1 LTQYMQQEQY
11 ADIDGRRIC
20 YIDEGSGP
28 AFLMVHGL
36 GGSMSNWAPTIE
48 HFKRT
53 HRVIALDLPGFGK
66 SEGRG
71 SDGSVETF
79 VSTVRGLLA
88 FLGVESVTLAGNS
101 LGGLLSICLTLNHPD
116 LVENLVLVDSAGTH
130 AFPELLRAALL
141 RLPAPL
147 VRRALLFF
155 VSYIVRFKFAYRMAG
170 IYHLN
175 EYTRV
180 VLEEAISTA
189 SRPDL
194 DQYLQTYHN
203 TAITALNTRFDE
215 RLSEISRPVLIV
227 WGQNDIGVPLK
238 IGQRINKLIKGSF
251 LVAIPRAAHVPQLDQ
266 PEAFNLAVR
275 RFLSGSSAGRET

>member
-1 LTQYMQQEQY
+1 
-11 ADIDGRRIC
+11 
-20 YIDEGSGP
+20 
-28 AFLMVHGL
+28 
-36 GGSMSNWAPTIE
+36 
-48 HFKRT
+48 
-53 HRVIALDLPGFGK
+53 
-66 SEGRG
+66 
-71 SDGSVETF
+71 
-79 VSTVRGLLA
+79 
-88 FLGVESVTLAGNS
+88 
-101 LGGLLSICLTLNHPD
+101 
-116 LVENLVLVDSAGTH
+116 VDSAGTH